1 MFELLA
7 LPLVALAAT
16 GWSLARAMRGDRP
29 VAVGAAVTACVA
41 GAAWAASSV
50 PLEAWLEGGPGMT
63 VLALVGSYGLG
74 AAAAAFVSRAPG
86 ARMAALL
93 SAATTVGLC
102 GFFYVDGMQGL
113 EETLRHV
120 EDPMDAAIIRE
131 GSRGELLR
139 LLVLGGALSAGM
151 VLTLVAGAARQH
163 RSLSPARLREATL
176 RAPPAS

>member
-1 MFELLA
+1 MFELVA

-29 VAVGAAVTACVA
+29 VAVGAAVTAFVA

-50 PLEAWLEGGPGMT
+50 PLAAWLEGGPGMT
-63 VLALVGSYGLG
+63 VLAVVGSYGLG

-93 SAATTVGLC
+93 SAAATVGLC
-102 GFFYVDGMQGL
+102 GFFYVDGMRGL
-113 EETLRHV
+113 EEALRHV
-120 EDPMDAAIIRE
+120 EDPMVATIIRE
-131 GSRGELLR
+131 GSRSELLR

-151 VLTLVAGAARQH
+151 LLLAGAARQR
-163 RSLSPARLREATL
+163 RSLSPVMLREVTF
-176 RAPPAS
+176 RAPPAM